1 MATARPEPSGLAL
14 RLALVRT
21 LAWALLI
28 GGWLVL
34 GALGR
39 QHLPLLAGGQA
50 PVALWLVTMAGGLA
64 LLKDRRLS
72 MPTLRMALAGAG
84 GVAAAA
90 LLALNHRSG
99 PAGGWVLLASGAWG
113 VLLLGASFCVQAL
126 RRAGT
131 QRPPAPF
138 SAAVA
143 GAALS
148 WAVAGDLVAVS
159 RSADGVALAV
169 LVAALAAALAPHG
182 VKAVSA
188 CRAGLFDC
196 ALHLPGWR
204 PWRDPAQWPHLAAAL
219 VMLPMMAALSRMSE
233 WCGADDGM
241 ALSAPATV
249 ALHLGAMLLP
259 AWGLNFTLRHGPQAA
274 GLPAAVSPKLLR
286 AGVALAMLASG
297 PVLLIWPG
305 FAGLMAASLWQAV
318 AWSLAWCL
326 SMQALPVPQRP
337 TPPPASPPASL
348 WGFVGRIV
356 PLAASG
362 GAVLALGVAMDAAGP
377 DALATVHATLAALA
391 MAGAA
396 WPLMRDRPVTPPTQE
411 HPT

>member
-64 LLKDRRLS
+64 LVKDHQLS
-72 MPTLRMALAGAG
+72 MLTLRIVLASAG
-84 GVAAAA
+84 GVAVAA
-90 LLALNHRSG
+90 LLALNHHSG
-99 PAGGWVLLASGAWG
+99 PAAAWVLLASSAWG

-126 RRAGT
+126 RRSST

-159 RSADGVALAV
+159 RSADAVALAV
-169 LVAALAAALAPHG
+169 LVAALVAVALVPHG
-182 VKAVSA
+182 VKLVSA

-259 AWGLNFTLRHGPQAA
+259 AWGLHVARRRSTPVPGS
-274 GLPAAVSPKLLR
+274 PASVPPKWLR
-286 AGVALAMLASG
+286 AGVALAMLVSG
-297 PVLLIWPG
+297 LVLLIWPG

-326 SMQALPVPQRP
+326 SMQVLPLPRP
-337 TPPPASPPASL
+337 LAPPSVSL
-348 WGFVGRIV
+348 WRFVGHIV

-362 GAVLALGVAMDAAGP
+362 GAVLALGMAIDAVGP
-377 DALATVHATLAALA
+377 AALVTVHATLAVLA
-391 MAGAA
+391 IAGAA
-396 WPLMRDRPVTPPTQE
+396 WSLMRDRPVSTPAQE

>member
-99 PAGGWVLLASGAWG
+99 PAGGWVLLAAGAWG

-169 LVAALAAALAPHG
+169 LVAALVAAALVPHG

-204 PWRDPAQWPHLAAAL
+204 PWRDPAQWPRLAAAL

-259 AWGLNFTLRHGPQAA
+259 AWGLPASVPPKWLRT
-274 GLPAAVSPKLLR
+274 
-286 AGVALAMLASG
+286 GVALAMLASG
-297 PVLLIWPG
+297 LVLLLWPG
-305 FAGLMAASLWQAV
+305 LAGLMAASLWQAV

-326 SMQALPVPQRP
+326 SMQALPVPQP
-337 TPPPASPPASL
+337 LTPPSDAL
-348 WGFVGRIV
+348 WHRVGRIV

-377 DALATVHATLAALA
+377 DALVTIHATLAVLA
-391 MAGAA
+391 TAGAA
-396 WPLMRDRPVTPPTQE
+396 WSRMHDRPVAPPTQE